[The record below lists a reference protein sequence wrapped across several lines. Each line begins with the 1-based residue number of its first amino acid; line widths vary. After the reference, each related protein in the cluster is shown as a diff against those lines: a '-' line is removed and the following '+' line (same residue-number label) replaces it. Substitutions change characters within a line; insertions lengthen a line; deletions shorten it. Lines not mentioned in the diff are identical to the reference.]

1 VRAWVAHLLILAY
14 LMYFALALNHNFAA
28 LIVHIISISTPKK
41 NEVTRKFGMSFCR
54 RPCVRLPARPL
65 TWHHPIFTLAAHTQ
79 SSPTFF
85 TLTSIRSMCRR
96 RPSSPVDTIISREL
110 QRRCDHVPRGLRQH
124 HHSS

>member
-65 TWHHPIFTLAAHTQ
+65 TWHHPIFTLAAPHPIL
-79 SSPTFF
+79 SHFF
-85 TLTSIRSMCRR
+85 YPNLHSI
-96 RPSSPVDTIISREL
+96 
-110 QRRCDHVPRGLRQH
+110 HVPPPPVVSGGH
-124 HHSS
+124 HHLP